1 MGHSAGAHLAA
12 LVCTDDRYLKAEGL
26 SLANIKGCIPVDT
39 AAYDVP
45 SQVKSI
51 GLLRKTTN
59 TSVFGEDETSQK
71 ELSPITYVAKGK
83 EIPPFLIL
91 HVADRQDSGQQSNA
105 FSKALREADVEA
117 SVVAAEGKDHG
128 SINRDLGLPDDK
140 PTIAMFEFLKRALSR
155 D

>member
-1 MGHSAGAHLAA
+1 M
-12 LVCTDDRYLKAEGL
+12 
-26 SLANIKGCIPVDT
+26 
-39 AAYDVP
+39 
-45 SQVKSI
+45 
-51 GLLRKTTN
+51 
-59 TSVFGEDETSQK
+59 
-71 ELSPITYVAKGK
+71 TYVAKGK

-140 PTIAMFEFLKRALSR
+140 PTIAMFEFLERALSR